1 MMLEP
6 EKLQNRGKQ
15 GWPDAGKGTAE
26 HLRREAV
33 TPEARQERLQ
43 HHRAAESLRREAETP
58 EVRQERLQHHR
69 AAEHLRREAETP
81 EARQQ
86 RLQHKHIYVQVPACT
101 QGVLTVPPTLC
112 YGKRSTNNVSCS
124 LLRLAPQ
131 CPHSLVEKRESILLH
146 YGTVLQPFPGFMTFG
161 VICTY
166 LRYHS
171 LLFVGMLASLMISTP
186 PLQ

>member
-15 GWPDAGKGTAE
+15 LRLARRRETWGTAE
-26 HLRREAV
+26 RLRREAE

-86 RLQHKHIYVQVPACT
+86 RLQHKHILNIRTSSCMHSGDAHGPSHVVLRETVYKQRLLQLAQARPTMPAFT
-101 QGVLTVPPTLC
+101 
-112 YGKRSTNNVSCS
+112 
-124 LLRLAPQ
+124 
-131 CPHSLVEKRESILLH
+131 SIKS
-146 YGTVLQPFPGFMTFG
+146 
-161 VICTY
+161 I
-166 LRYHS
+166 
-171 LLFVGMLASLMISTP
+171 
-186 PLQ
+186 

>member
-26 HLRREAV
+26 RLSREAE

-43 HHRAAESLRREAETP
+43 HHRAAESLRREAETS

-69 AAEHLRREAETP
+69 AAERLRREAETP

-86 RLQHKHIYVQVPACT
+86 RLQHKHIYCGVQVPACT

-112 YGKRSTNNVSCS
+112 YRKWSTNVSCS

-131 CPHSLVEKRESILLH
+131 CPHSLVRSPC
-146 YGTVLQPFPGFMTFG
+146 G
-161 VICTY
+161 
-166 LRYHS
+166 S
-171 LLFVGMLASLMISTP
+171 LLIVSTHNYTAGEAKFKIP
-186 PLQ
+186 